1 MTEVFV
7 GPLPPPH
14 LLARYNDVIPG
25 GAERM
30 LAMAERQSA
39 HRESMEALVVKGN
52 LARQR
57 EGAYFAFILAFL
69 TICGGIF
76 LLYSGRSIAGLVAIL
91 TPLATL
97 AGVFVYTKHE
107 QRKER
112 VEKAKALD
120 SRRQR

>member
-1 MTEVFV
+1 V

-39 HRESMEALVVKGN
+39 HRESMEAQVVKGN

-91 TPLATL
+91 TPLAT
-97 AGVFVYTKHE
+97 
-107 QRKER
+107 
-112 VEKAKALD
+112 
-120 SRRQR
+120 

>member
-1 MTEVFV
+1 MTTAHMTEVFV

-91 TPLATL
+91 TPLAT
-97 AGVFVYTKHE
+97 
-107 QRKER
+107 
-112 VEKAKALD
+112 
-120 SRRQR
+120 